1 MMKNR
6 QKWLKAEGILCASM
20 LLTTLL
26 ATALPCHAQKGSP
39 VPAPAPEQAFQTARL
54 PVLIFE
60 PGSPIRMRFA
70 PSPHDLLNDRETL
83 VTIVANCVVVSQTR
97 EELTIQPT
105 YEDGSNHGY
114 IWFYA
119 RSGEDE
125 RLLGIIHFASQTLP
139 VDSEDDLV
147 LLPNTVRNLVEMEDE
162 NRQTVAYVGFFV
174 GGPMKECAWILFGGD
189 FQTSAPDR
197 ERRLPKW
204 AEAELRFPPGKV
216 GSRIPPS
223 ALPKRPSNCDGFGTD
238 GRKSIE
244 GEWIDINSRPRGS
257 GYVCGRIGRERG
269 STYSFRLCGKAA
281 LDFVVKLGIN
291 LPGPGRV
298 IDVGGNIKIRG
309 EINGCITVTITNN
322 TNTEVNIMCQD
333 YTANQIMI
341 RDVFCCVNNTVRLCE
356 RWVCAR
362 TVVITET
369 SIPALGIKI
378 PPTEPTIPPSC
389 VRTH

>member
-1 MMKNR
+1 MRNR

-39 VPAPAPEQAFQTARL
+39 VPAPAPQEAFQTARL

-139 VDSEDDLV
+139 VDSEDDLELV
-147 LLPNTVRNLVEMEDE
+147 PNSVRDLVKMEDE
-162 NRQTVAYVGFFV
+162 NGQTVAHVGFFV
-174 GGPMKECAWILFGGD
+174 GGPMKNCAWIFFDSD
-189 FQTSAPDR
+189 FQAAAPDR

-204 AEAELRFPPGKV
+204 AEAELKIPPGSI
-216 GSRIPPS
+216 GSRIPRS
-223 ALPKRPSNCDGFGTD
+223 ALPKRPSNCTSFEN
-238 GRKSIE
+238 GRKQVD
-244 GEWIDINSRPRGS
+244 GEWINVGSAQPRGPA
-257 GYVCGRIGRERG
+257 YVCGRIGSERG

-281 LDFVVKLGIN
+281 WDFGAEMGIN

-356 RWVCAR
+356 RWVCTR

-369 SIPALGIKI
+369 SIPGFGIRI
-378 PPTEPTIPPSC
+378 PPTEPMIPPSC